1 MRASRGRAGF
11 TYIELMVTLAVIM
24 VLASAALPVYR
35 WDQKRRLE
43 NHLRVNLRMMRDA
56 IDQYNKY
63 MQEGLIVS
71 TDVEQCA
78 SPENLRTCY
87 PLTLE
92 ELVEGVEVGD
102 PESPESETVKF
113 LQRLPIDPF
122 TGEARWGIRSYQDD
136 WDSKSWG
143 GENVYDVYSLSELRA
158 LDGTYYRDW

>member
-1 MRASRGRAGF
+1 MRAHRGRAGF

-35 WDQKRRLE
+35 WDEKRRRE
-43 NHLRVNLRMMRDA
+43 NHLRVHLRTMRDA

-71 TDVEQCA
+71 QDVEQCA

-87 PLTLE
+87 PRTLE

-113 LQRLPIDPF
+113 LLRIPVDPF
-122 TGEARWGIRSYQDD
+122 TEEARWGIRSYQDD

-143 GENVYDVYSLSELRA
+143 GENVFDVYSLSELRA